1 MYAPAERS
9 AQAAFFTSAVAMLQQ
24 RPGLPVWGGDFNFVE
39 QPSLDR
45 RTSRRSDA
53 AELKVAAA
61 WQQQLSS
68 HSLHLVDTFRHSHPR
83 RTTFSHFSPVGAARL
98 DRIYAATALQR
109 YVAEASV
116 GGTPDCSVSDHRAV
130 TLALLPTP
138 AAGSCRA
145 LARRVRLHFTA
156 DPALRQ
162 AFRNAVAQAAST
174 APATPA
180 AFLTWWPWF
189 KRRLR
194 AAAEHCNHRLRAARQ
209 QGSAAAGA
217 ALSQL
222 YEQYEG
228 GDDAGLGP
236 LLQHRQRTAEAVKAE
251 LVAASMAERRQWL
264 HAGERPSPTFTAKL
278 RAPTSRGVA
287 GLRAPDGTLHT
298 AAPAVARLFVQQTA
312 RVSTEPS
319 TDPAAQQ
326 EVLAAIAAGPQL
338 SAQQAQQLGS
348 TSIDAAEVRRALRRS
363 KPGTAPGLDGIP
375 VQLYRKFADV
385 LAPLLARLFTSMGT
399 TGSAPRGFNRG
410 VISFLYKKGDP
421 CLASNYRPITLLNTD
436 YRLLSKVLA
445 HRLGR
450 CLHSLVSPEQAAFLR
465 GRSIG
470 ENAHLLQLL
479 PHLLAR
485 HGRWALVAF
494 CDFRKAYDTVH
505 RGFLLAVLR
514 QLGLGDGFVS
524 WALLRLLQARGVGIQ
539 AAGLNL
545 AALQFAEDCKAL
557 LEGGTPQQT
566 ADRVQSFQA
575 AMATFAAASG
585 QHLAPEKTHLLPIGS
600 QPPAPLPPAIHG
612 LQVVPTPEALGLQFH
627 AGTHPATADWQPR
640 LQRVEAAHEKLA
652 SLGLSAFGR
661 GFGSAAY
668 GVSQLLYCF
677 RSGTTLLT
685 ALAEQRRQQERLQP
699 YAAAFGAALGNLR
712 STLKR
717 LWRLP
722 WENCRKEPF
731 WRLIY
736 DAFPT
741 AARMHLPDPCICGGA
756 PADRQHHFWDCPVAR
771 GDAPHWRG
779 QGRKALLTGASRGIG
794 AAVACALAKEGASL
808 TLIAHPHHEQDLK
821 QTADKA
827 KSCGAK
833 ECSTQCVDFADPQAV
848 QKLADQC
855 AGQGIDVLI
864 NNAGILGSKV
874 AEETGPLKGNPDDWD
889 RVMKVNALAP
899 MRLIRA
905 LAPKMCDNGEGWIIN
920 ISDVEAVHEGPHHA
934 AYAASKH
941 ALRGFGLSAYEAL
954 RKHNVKVVDLAPGN
968 VAKTGM
974 AEKSDM
980 HAGQGAILPEDVAEA
995 VLFCFRLSKNAVPE
1009 EIVLKALKPGTA
1021 QA

>member
-68 HSLHLVDTFRHSHPR
+68 HSLHLVDPFRHSRPR

-116 GGTPDCSVSDHRAV
+116 GGTPDARVSDHRAV

-194 AAAEHCNHRLRAARQ
+194 AAAEHCSHRLRAARQ

-228 GDDAGLGP
+228 GDDAALGP

-251 LVAASMAERRQWL
+251 LAAASMAERRQWL

-278 RAPTSRGVA
+278 RPPTSRGVA

-298 AAPAVARLFVQQTA
+298 AAPAVARLFVQHAA

-326 EVLAAIAAGPQL
+326 EVLAALAAGPQL

-399 TGSAPRGFNRG
+399 TGSAPHGFNRG
-410 VISFLYKKGDP
+410 VISFLYKKGGP

-450 CLHSLVSPEQAAFLR
+450 CLPSLISPEQAAFLR

-514 QLGLGDGFVS
+514 QLGLGDGVVR
-524 WALLRLLQARGVGIQ
+524 WVQLLLSHTQ
-539 AAGLNL
+539 AA
-545 AALQFAEDCKAL
+545 
-557 LEGGTPQQT
+557 
-566 ADRVQSFQA
+566 
-575 AMATFAAASG
+575 AAA
-585 QHLAPEKTHLLPIGS
+585 E
-600 QPPAPLPPAIHG
+600 
-612 LQVVPTPEALGLQFH
+612 
-627 AGTHPATADWQPR
+627 
-640 LQRVEAAHEKLA
+640 
-652 SLGLSAFGR
+652 
-661 GFGSAAY
+661 
-668 GVSQLLYCF
+668 
-677 RSGTTLLT
+677 
-685 ALAEQRRQQERLQP
+685 
-699 YAAAFGAALGNLR
+699 
-712 STLKR
+712 LK
-717 LWRLP
+717 
-722 WENCRKEPF
+722 PF
-731 WRLIY
+731 
-736 DAFPT
+736 
-741 AARMHLPDPCICGGA
+741 C
-756 PADRQHHFWDCPVAR
+756 CPVAR
-771 GDAPHWRG
+771 SVVGAVSAALHGQPAAAAATAVRALPAHRQHERARHLRPQPRPAAPPCLG
-779 QGRKALLTGASRGIG
+779 
-794 AAVACALAKEGASL
+794 V
-808 TLIAHPHHEQDLK
+808 
-821 QTADKA
+821 
-827 KSCGAK
+827 
-833 ECSTQCVDFADPQAV
+833 QAV
-848 QKLADQC
+848 PHRTA
-855 AGQGIDVLI
+855 AGVQSRLVLCHQGCR
-864 NNAGILGSKV
+864 A
-874 AEETGPLKGNPDDWD
+874 AAW
-889 RVMKVNALAP
+889 LAP
-899 MRLIRA
+899 VLGAQRMCGSSSAASQHRRA
-905 LAPKMCDNGEGWIIN
+905 LP
-920 ISDVEAVHEGPHHA
+920 PLHA
-934 AYAASKH
+934 AWPAQQQPS
-941 ALRGFGLSAYEAL
+941 ALHMWPPHRSRRHQPPPLWWRRHCCAHQ
-954 RKHNVKVVDLAPGN
+954 RAP
-968 VAKTGM
+968 
-974 AEKSDM
+974 
-980 HAGQGAILPEDVAEA
+980 
-995 VLFCFRLSKNAVPE
+995 
-1009 EIVLKALKPGTA
+1009 
-1021 QA
+1021 

>member
-1 MYAPAERS
+1 MPQPVERRHRRRRGPSLRIGSMNVRGICAPNRAQQLLRAWACKRYHIILLQECKADLFSATKVAAQLHGWRLYWAHSARAAAAAPRRSTAGPSPRCTLRGQRSSSPQPSTSGPLTAPADTSPHHSGGVAIAVRISALREHGGSLSVDSDWRSADGRLVSLRVRWGGHTLSVASMYAPAERS

-524 WALLRLLQARGVGIQ
+524 WVQLLLSHARGCSCQRLRLPPSALLSRR
-539 AAGLNL
+539 AAGLPPCP
-545 AALQFAEDCKAL
+545 AAVPVPGA
-557 LEGGTPQQT
+557 G
-566 ADRVQSFQA
+566 A
-575 AMATFAAASG
+575 AAAASG
-585 QHLAPEKTHLLPIGS
+585 PRRRYPGS
-600 QPPAPLPPAIHG
+600 RPQP
-612 LQVVPTPEALGLQFH
+612 
-627 AGTHPATADWQPR
+627 
-640 LQRVEAAHEKLA
+640 
-652 SLGLSAFGR
+652 
-661 GFGSAAY
+661 GSAA
-668 GVSQLLYCF
+668 VC
-677 RSGTTLLT
+677 
-685 ALAEQRRQQERLQP
+685 
-699 YAAAFGAALGNLR
+699 
-712 STLKR
+712 
-717 LWRLP
+717 
-722 WENCRKEPF
+722 
-731 WRLIY
+731 
-736 DAFPT
+736 
-741 AARMHLPDPCICGGA
+741 
-756 PADRQHHFWDCPVAR
+756 
-771 GDAPHWRG
+771 
-779 QGRKALLTGASRGIG
+779 
-794 AAVACALAKEGASL
+794 
-808 TLIAHPHHEQDLK
+808 
-821 QTADKA
+821 
-827 KSCGAK
+827 
-833 ECSTQCVDFADPQAV
+833 
-848 QKLADQC
+848 
-855 AGQGIDVLI
+855 
-864 NNAGILGSKV
+864 
-874 AEETGPLKGNPDDWD
+874 
-889 RVMKVNALAP
+889 
-899 MRLIRA
+899 
-905 LAPKMCDNGEGWIIN
+905 
-920 ISDVEAVHEGPHHA
+920 
-934 AYAASKH
+934 
-941 ALRGFGLSAYEAL
+941 
-954 RKHNVKVVDLAPGN
+954 
-968 VAKTGM
+968 
-974 AEKSDM
+974 
-980 HAGQGAILPEDVAEA
+980 
-995 VLFCFRLSKNAVPE
+995 
-1009 EIVLKALKPGTA
+1009 
-1021 QA
+1021 